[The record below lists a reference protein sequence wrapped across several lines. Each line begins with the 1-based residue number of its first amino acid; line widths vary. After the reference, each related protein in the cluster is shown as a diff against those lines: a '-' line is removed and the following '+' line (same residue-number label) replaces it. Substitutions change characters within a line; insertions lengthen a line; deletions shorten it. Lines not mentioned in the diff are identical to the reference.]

1 MSLVSLRGYLKK
13 ITNFL
18 VVYVDLRR
26 YQGLKMNL
34 GQDTALFVKVVSLFS
49 VLSAFQVSN
58 MIWDKFEALL
68 LHNIKRDSIMATLHN
83 LGVV

>member
-1 MSLVSLRGYLKK
+1 VPLVSLRGYLKA

-34 GQDTALFVKVVSLFS
+34 GQDTTLFAKVVSLFS
-49 VLSAFQVSN
+49 VIDLPSFQ
-58 MIWDKFEALL
+58 
-68 LHNIKRDSIMATLHN
+68 RDLGQVRGFATL
-83 LGVV
+83 